1 MNFIQNCPNNIYN
14 NTINFPYLNI
24 PIERKKTD
32 TPKQTFKKFSE
43 VNKNIKKSYFNIMKK
58 KKNNSD
64 SIEQYELKEFENYI
78 DNLPFPL
85 IDYLRTQKGA
95 KELQKNILKSPQEC
109 KTILIKKL
117 NKNLH
122 LLMIDIYGNY
132 FCQDIIKGSNQNQ
145 IILILKYIQN
155 EFVNIAKNYSGT
167 HVLQTLCDMI
177 TNQEAENLILNSI
190 YENELIMAYD
200 SNATHVLQKIIT
212 IINECRRKNLN
223 KVILN
228 NFKQL
233 SLDVN
238 GICVVKKFIGY
249 NILNPIKNQIIN
261 IISDNCVEIAQ
272 SPFGN
277 YVVQYILEHWGINQC
292 YSVVNIII
300 KNIYILATQKFSSNV
315 SEKIIEYLDEN
326 NLCLLVN
333 ELFYTNRVMIILKN
347 KYGRYVLQKV
357 VKALNE
363 NQRNELS
370 LYLKTLNVGNTK
382 DRNKLKN
389 FIAGLEKK

>member
-1 MNFIQNCPNNIYN
+1 
-14 NTINFPYLNI
+14 
-24 PIERKKTD
+24 
-32 TPKQTFKKFSE
+32 
-43 VNKNIKKSYFNIMKK
+43 
-58 KKNNSD
+58 
-64 SIEQYELKEFENYI
+64 
-78 DNLPFPL
+78 
-85 IDYLRTQKGA
+85 
-95 KELQKNILKSPQEC
+95 
-109 KTILIKKL
+109 
-117 NKNLH
+117 
-122 LLMIDIYGNY
+122 
-132 FCQDIIKGSNQNQ
+132 
-145 IILILKYIQN
+145 
-155 EFVNIAKNYSGT
+155 
-167 HVLQTLCDMI
+167 
-177 TNQEAENLILNSI
+177 
-190 YENELIMAYD
+190 MAYD

-212 IINECRRKNLN
+212 IINECRRENLN

-261 IISDNCVEIAQ
+261 IISNNCVEIAQ

-315 SEKIIEYLDEN
+315 TEKIIEYLDEN

-370 LYLKTLNVGNTK
+370 LYLKTLNLGNTK

-389 FIAGLEKK
+389 FIAGFEKK